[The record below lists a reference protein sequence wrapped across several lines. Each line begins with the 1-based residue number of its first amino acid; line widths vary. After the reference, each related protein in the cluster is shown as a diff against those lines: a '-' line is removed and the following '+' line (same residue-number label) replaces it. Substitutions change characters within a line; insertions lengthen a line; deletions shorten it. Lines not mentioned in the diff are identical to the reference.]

1 MQFLDSLLFLLI
13 LLVLLWSIKA
23 DLFFV
28 VFGFAILLFFLI
40 ELFFMQPLEILL
52 SIINF
57 MFLNPTGFILLFIPF
72 IIAFIKHVVKKNLSR
87 NKSK

>member
-40 ELFFMQPLEILL
+40 QLFFMQPLDILL
-52 SIINF
+52 SIVNF
-57 MFLNPTGFILLFIPF
+57 MFLNPAGFILLFIPL
-72 IIAFIKHVVKKNLSR
+72 IISLIKYVIKKKFSR
-87 NKSK
+87 NKR

>member
-40 ELFFMQPLEILL
+40 QLFFMQPLDILL
-52 SIINF
+52 SIVNF
-57 MFLNPTGFILLFIPF
+57 MFLNPAGFILLFIPL
-72 IIAFIKHVVKKNLSR
+72 IISLIKYVIKKKFSQ
-87 NKSK
+87 NKR